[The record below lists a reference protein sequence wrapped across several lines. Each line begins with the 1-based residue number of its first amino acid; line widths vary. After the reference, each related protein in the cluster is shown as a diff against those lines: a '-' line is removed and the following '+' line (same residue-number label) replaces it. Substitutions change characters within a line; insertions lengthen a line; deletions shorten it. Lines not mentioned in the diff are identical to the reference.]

1 MGTTLTIKSSKSI
14 VRGVNFGILGRRVLL
29 GFCFLRPQRL
39 GRSPRSTKLDIL
51 FLFPVWMANFWTTK
65 GVVVSSWTW
74 TSLSPLVTASS
85 LFSFMVAIH
94 VTKKAKLKKKKEKRK
109 EKKRRMDD
117 TYFDGWF
124 LYV

>member
-39 GRSPRSTKLDIL
+39 GRSPRSTELDIL

-94 VTKKAKLKKKKEKRK
+94 VTKKAKLKKKNEKRK

-124 LYV
+124 LCV